1 MRVIIKSSIFNAEL
15 KCNVVQMMPFSD
27 TNYINV
33 ILTILCNILLVLGI
47 ELIRNS
53 ALTRTEIMHD
63 VIGVRS
69 VLRR

>member
-1 MRVIIKSSIFNAEL
+1 
-15 KCNVVQMMPFSD
+15 MMPFSD

-33 ILTILCNILLVLGI
+33 ILIILYNTLLVLGI

-53 ALTRTEIMHD
+53 ALTHTEIMYD